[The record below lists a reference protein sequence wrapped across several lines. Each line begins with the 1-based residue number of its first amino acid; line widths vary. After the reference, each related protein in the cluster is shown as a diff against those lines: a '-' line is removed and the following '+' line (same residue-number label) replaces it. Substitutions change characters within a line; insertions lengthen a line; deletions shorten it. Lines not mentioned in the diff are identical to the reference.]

1 MLRPLIKLSFLMLLG
16 AGSIYSPVSSSHAQ
30 GQKGE
35 QPKEQTLLRLETELV
50 QLDVVVSDKDG
61 KLVHDLK
68 REDFELFEDGVR
80 QQITHFAIGTARQP
94 ASWLTRERRNP
105 AKDFNPS
112 ATPVEVRGERYLVLA
127 VDDLHLTPGNLIL
140 AKKTLLRFIN
150 NQMRAGDQIAIVTT
164 SGNLGLFQQF
174 TNERPV
180 LERAINR
187 LSLAQNRVA
196 ASSIDI
202 PRISDYQAEL
212 IDRGDSDALE
222 LAIQEILRFEPEPS
236 PRPSRGASRTGGGLS
251 ARDRAAAQARAK
263 ARAIVAENAHYARA
277 TLTTLEGV
285 IRSLRALP
293 GRKMVVL
300 LSDGFFT
307 GGDSASKIYDI
318 RRITDAATRAGV
330 IIYSL
335 DMRGLIAL
343 PPGGDASE
351 PSKVN
356 VNLPGVWERIEY
368 EAVEA
373 KRDGLNALARDTGGF
388 LIFNTNDLSSGLQ
401 RVLEDNEV
409 YYVLAY
415 EPAVSHRDGRFRRI
429 EVRIAGRPEL
439 KVRTRTGYFA
449 PSEKEAKRTAE
460 KAVERQKENPTKKEA
475 QAAKEAQIRAGL
487 SALFPLREIPVAL
500 AADFIDVPELGSG
513 GLLNAH
519 VDLAGMSFER
529 TNDLYQ
535 TAVDLTVMIFDEQGK
550 VASSFSHSVKLDLK
564 PEALERALRQGFST
578 RSLVPL
584 KPGFYQARIA
594 VREESSGRLGSA
606 AKWFEVSDLNQKQL
620 SLSGIFLSLGDDPLS
635 VLPSASEQISNGQPR
650 PAQVT
655 RRFKRGEGLDFLVF
669 AYNAKADKKLTDLV
683 IQTQVYSGS
692 KLVYAAPLTKMAP
705 PEDDLQR
712 IPYAARLLLES
723 FDPGDYELRL
733 VVIDRL
739 AKTSAQRSIN
749 FTVE

>member
-1 MLRPLIKLSFLMLLG
+1 MLRPLIKLISLMLLG
-16 AGSIYSPVSSSHAQ
+16 VGVIYSPGSSSHAQ
-30 GQKGE
+30 EQKGE

-61 KLVHDLK
+61 RLVHDLK
-68 REDFELFEDGVR
+68 GEDFELFEDGVR
-80 QQITHFAIGTARQP
+80 QQITHFAIGTAKRP
-94 ASWLTRERRNP
+94 ATWLTRERKNP
-105 AKDFNPS
+105 AKDLGTN
-112 ATPVEVRGERYLVLA
+112 ATPVEVRGERYIVLA

-140 AKKTLLRFIN
+140 AKKTLLHFIN
-150 NQMRAGDQIAIVTT
+150 NQRVAGDQIAIVTT
-164 SGNLGLFQQF
+164 SSSLGLFQQF

-187 LSLAQNRVA
+187 ISLVQNRTA
-196 ASSIDI
+196 ASSTDI
-202 PRISDYQAEL
+202 PRITDYQAEL

-222 LAIQEILRFEPEPS
+222 LAIQEILRFEPESP
-236 PRPSRGASRTGGGLS
+236 PRPGRGASRIGGGLS
-251 ARDRAAAQARAK
+251 VRDRAAAQARAK
-263 ARAIVAENAHYARA
+263 ARAIVAENAHYTQA
-277 TLTTLEGV
+277 TLKTLEGV

-300 LSDGFFT
+300 LSDGFFL

-318 RRITDAATRAGV
+318 RRITDAATRSGV

-335 DMRGLIAL
+335 DVRGLIAL

-356 VNLPGVWERIEY
+356 VNLPGVWERIESD
-368 EAVEA
+368 AIEA

-388 LIFNTNDLSSGLQ
+388 LVFNTNDLSSGLQ
-401 RVLEDNEV
+401 RVLDDNEV

-415 EPAVSHRDGRFRRI
+415 EPAVSRRDGRFHQI

-439 KVRTRTGYFA
+439 KVRTRKGYFA
-449 PSEKEAKRTAE
+449 PTEKEAKKTAE
-460 KAVERQKENPTKKEA
+460 KAVEKLKENPAKKEA
-475 QAAKEAQIRAGL
+475 QAAKDAQIRAGL

-500 AADFIDVPELGSG
+500 SADFIDVPELGSG
-513 GLLNAH
+513 VLLNAH
-519 VDLAGMSFER
+519 IDVAGMSFER
-529 TNDLYQ
+529 ASDLYQ
-535 TAVDLTVMIFDEQGK
+535 TAVDLTVVIFDEQGK
-550 VASSFSHSVKLDLK
+550 VATSFNHRASLNLK
-564 PEALERALRQGFST
+564 PEMLERALRQGFST

-594 VREESSGRLGSA
+594 VLEETSGRLGSA
-606 AKWFEVSDLNQKQL
+606 TKWFEVPDLSQKQL
-620 SLSGIFLSLGDDPLS
+620 SLSGIFLSAGEDPLA

-650 PAQVT
+650 PTQVT
-655 RRFKRGEGLDFLVF
+655 RRFKRGEGFDFLVF
-669 AYNAKADKKLTDLV
+669 AYHARRDKNLTDLV

-692 KLVYAAPLTKMAP
+692 KLIYAAPLTRMAP
-705 PEDDLQR
+705 HEGDLQR
-712 IPYAARLLLES
+712 IPYAARLLLDS
-723 FDPGDYELRL
+723 FSPGDYELRL

-739 AKTSAQRSIN
+739 ARTSAQRSIN